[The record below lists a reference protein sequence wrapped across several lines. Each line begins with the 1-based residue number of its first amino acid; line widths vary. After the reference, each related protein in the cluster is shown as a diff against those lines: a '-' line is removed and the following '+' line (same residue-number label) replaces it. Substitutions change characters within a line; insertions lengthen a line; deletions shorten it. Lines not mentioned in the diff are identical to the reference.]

1 MFLVKFF
8 KGLKKKHDH
17 PSIDL
22 DVKKED
28 KQNNSLEF
36 PSVSQNEK
44 YKEEPSKQLSPE
56 LPPLSFNQR
65 DLSLIE
71 LISDLPASKPKQEKS
86 EVNSIKIIQKNKVPS
101 GVELNNPENW
111 KNFKKSNTKKKLSIE
126 PLKVKFKEKEPTRK
140 PSISKKNVGNT
151 SLVAKDNSTL
161 GPKKVIK
168 ESTVFDKIDKI
179 LAKSTAYQKKNKEN
193 YEKDLIKIL
202 NKNMKKSTS
211 LPPKKKVSYLKKIF
225 GGEQSKPHK
234 KAVLKPK
241 QLENEVIKVTLNPN
255 NNSSLD
261 YFFEEN
267 SLRLMEWNE
276 ANSMQEIKNLNV
288 SELNLALTLL

>member
-8 KGLKKKHDH
+8 KGFKKKHAH

-22 DVKKED
+22 DVKKETN
-28 KQNNSLEF
+28 QNKSLEF
-36 PSVSQNEK
+36 PSASQNEK

-71 LISDLPASKPKQEKS
+71 LISDLPASKQKQEKS

-111 KNFKKSNTKKKLSIE
+111 KNFKKSNPKKKLSIE
-126 PLKVKFKEKEPTRK
+126 PLKVKFREKEPTRK
-140 PSISKKNVGNT
+140 PSLSKKNVGNT

-161 GPKKVIK
+161 GPKEGIK

-179 LAKSTAYQKKNKEN
+179 LAKSTAYQKKNREN

-211 LPPKKKVSYLKKIF
+211 LPPKKKVSYLRKIF

-241 QLENEVIKVTLNPN
+241 PLENEEIKVTLNPN

-288 SELNLALTLL
+288 SELNLVLTIV